1 MDIEKTIETGLG
13 SSGRLKLLRYLSRS
27 SADGITKYAIEQSG
41 LRYGDITANL
51 RVLVEIGWVEGLP
64 TQPRKY
70 RINLDNGVVN
80 ALIEFF
86 QKSGYL

>member
-1 MDIEKTIETGLG
+1 MDVEKTIEAGLG
-13 SSGRLKLLRYLSRS
+13 SSGRLKLLRYLSRNPE
-27 SADGITKYAIEQSG
+27 GITKYAIEQSG
-41 LRYGDITANL
+41 LRYGDVTANL
-51 RVLVEIGWVEGLP
+51 RVLVEIGWVEELP

-70 RINLDNGVVN
+70 RINLDNGIVN

>member
-1 MDIEKTIETGLG
+1 MDIEKTIEAGLG
-13 SSGRLKLLRYLSRS
+13 SSGRLKLMRYLSRNPE
-27 SADGITKYAIEQSG
+27 GMTKYAIEQSG
-41 LRYGDITANL
+41 LRYGDVTANL
-51 RVLVEIGWVEGLP
+51 RVLVEIGWVEELP

-70 RINLDNGVVN
+70 RINLDNGIVN

>member
-1 MDIEKTIETGLG
+1 MDTEKTIEAGLG
-13 SSGRLKLLRYLSRS
+13 SSGRLKLLRYLSRNPE
-27 SADGITKYAIEQSG
+27 GMTKYAIEQSG
-41 LRYGDITANL
+41 LRYGDVTANL
-51 RVLVEIGWVEGLP
+51 RVLVEIGWVEELP

-70 RINLDNGVVN
+70 RINLDNGIVN